1 MSAPRFR
8 TLLIFALASFAVLAP
23 MSSAGS
29 AGKTGKIDRRGPQG
43 LRGLTGPTGAA
54 GKTGAAGP
62 LGSTGAT
69 GLQGSNGS
77 TGGLGLSGAAGL
89 DGSAGAAGLQ
99 GTTGATGAPGTAG
112 TNGAAGTT
120 GATGPQ
126 GSAGTN
132 GAAGTTGATG
142 PQGPIGPSGRS
153 QYAYVYNV
161 AAEAVAVE
169 ADIAF
174 DSNGTLTS
182 GITHVAGATGVTFVT
197 AGIYK
202 ITFSVSATGVSQIGL
217 FINGALVPG
226 SNYGSGAG
234 TQQNTGQVILAV
246 AAADVLTVRNHTTGA
261 AVGLPAAVGGTQQT
275 TNASVAIEQLG

>member
-99 GTTGATGAPGTAG
+99 GTTGATGAPGT
-112 TNGAAGTT
+112 
-120 GATGPQ
+120 
-126 GSAGTN
+126 AGTN